1 MKLNCVLLID
11 DDEATNFLH
20 KLVIQ
25 RSGYAEEIVAYQN
38 AEEALTY
45 LGTESGGRYPQPDLI
60 FLDIN
65 MPRMNGWEFMDA
77 YANLTEEQR
86 GKVVVMMLTT
96 SLNPDDKEKA
106 DGIENITGFLTKPL
120 TKEMLRGV
128 LDRHFN

>member
-38 AEEALTY
+38 AEEALSY
-45 LGTESGGRYPQPDLI
+45 LGTEKSGRYPQPDLI

-77 YANLTEEQR
+77 YAGLSEEQR

-106 DGIENITGFLTKPL
+106 NGIENITGFLTKPL
-120 TKEMLRGV
+120 TKQMLEGV
-128 LDRHFN
+128 LEEHFN